1 MRTARR
7 RKTRSCVILARRCP
21 TLRRPWRWA
30 ATTKAFEIDTLARV
44 HFMLGD
50 VDKAIDPQKK
60 AIALAP
66 DRETYQKALKKLRGR
81 ESTSKRDEIMSL
93 Q

>member
-1 MRTARR
+1 
-7 RKTRSCVILARRCP
+7 
-21 TLRRPWRWA
+21 
-30 ATTKAFEIDTLARV
+30 
-44 HFMLGD
+44 MLGD